1 MQLKHSLRGSS
12 VLLAALVIGLA
23 GCNPFGVSEED
34 ELADAERDWKRSN
47 IRAYSFEMRTS
58 CFCPPEVTD
67 WARVTV
73 QDGAIVAATS
83 LTGAPLSG
91 IARDSR
97 KSVDQLFDSVK
108 RPYPDWVD
116 RVDFT
121 FDPLYRYPVKLQLES
136 RKNIS
141 DAGIIYEARNLQPF
155 IAVD

>member
-1 MQLKHSLRGSS
+1 MQLKHSLRGNS
-12 VLLAALVIGLA
+12 VLLVALAIILA

-34 ELADAERDWKRSN
+34 KLADAERDWKRSN

-67 WARVTV
+67 WAPLTV
-73 QDGAIVAATS
+73 QDGVIVAATS
-83 LTGAPLSG
+83 LTGSPLSG

-97 KSVDQLFDSVK
+97 KTVDQLFDAVK

-121 FDPLYRYPVKLQLES
+121 FDPMYRYPVRLQLES
-136 RKNIS
+136 RKDIL
-141 DAGIIYEARNLQPF
+141 DAGVIYEARNFAPF